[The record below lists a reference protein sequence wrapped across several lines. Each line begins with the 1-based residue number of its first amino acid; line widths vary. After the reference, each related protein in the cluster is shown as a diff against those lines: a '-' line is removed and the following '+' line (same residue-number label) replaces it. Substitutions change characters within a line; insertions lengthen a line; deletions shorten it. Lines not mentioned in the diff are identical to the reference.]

1 MASPTIPVPSIAIF
15 FIVFLDFEI
24 IKQPLEAKV
33 CRIQNDPIFFFWL
46 INNKFSQL
54 PEMYCWKSYFCS
66 IIKINL
72 AVMSESLLGVGS
84 RVKHP
89 QFGKGVIVQIRSDAY
104 EIGFIENGVRQI
116 MRDYE
121 GMEIIEAVETPSDLA
136 TYEKIEKSLV
146 RVLRRFSDVQETVP
160 LGQKWTGGKMILY
173 PGDKALKEKEVPI
186 ETFFHKI
193 VMIRD
198 RVRVMEQRI
207 NGSNLTDEEKVD
219 LEQYITRIYGS
230 LTTFNV
236 LFKNKEE
243 QFTGER
249 SKE

>member
-1 MASPTIPVPSIAIF
+1 MA
-15 FIVFLDFEI
+15 EI
-24 IKQPLEAKV
+24 L
-33 CRIQNDPIFFFWL
+33 F
-46 INNKFSQL
+46 
-54 PEMYCWKSYFCS
+54 
-66 IIKINL
+66 
-72 AVMSESLLGVGS
+72 GVGS

-89 QFGKGVIVQIRSDAY
+89 QFGKGVVVQIRSDAY

-116 MRDYE
+116 MRDYD
-121 GMEIIEAVETPSDLA
+121 GLEIIEAVETPSDLA

-160 LGQKWTGGKMILY
+160 LGQKWTGGKMVLF
-173 PGDKALKEKEVPI
+173 PGDKTLKEKEVPI

-236 LFKNKEE
+236 LFKNKED

>member
-1 MASPTIPVPSIAIF
+1 MK
-15 FIVFLDFEI
+15 IV
-24 IKQPLEAKV
+24 
-33 CRIQNDPIFFFWL
+33 
-46 INNKFSQL
+46 NK
-54 PEMYCWKSYFCS
+54 KSYFC
-66 IIKINL
+66 IHNVNINC
-72 AVMSESLLGVGS
+72 MEEMILGVGS

-104 EIGFIENGVRQI
+104 EIGFIEHGVRQI
-116 MRDYE
+116 LRDYV
-121 GMEIIEAVETPSDLA
+121 GMEIIDAVETPSDLA

-236 LFKNKEE
+236 LFKNKED
-243 QFTGER
+243 QFTGEKG
-249 SKE
+249 KE

>member
-1 MASPTIPVPSIAIF
+1 
-15 FIVFLDFEI
+15 
-24 IKQPLEAKV
+24 
-33 CRIQNDPIFFFWL
+33 
-46 INNKFSQL
+46 
-54 PEMYCWKSYFCS
+54 
-66 IIKINL
+66 
-72 AVMSESLLGVGS
+72 MSEEILGVGS

-89 QFGKGVIVQIRSDAY
+89 QMGKGVIVQIRSDAF
-104 EIGFIENGVRQI
+104 EICFMEYGVRQI

-121 GMEIIEAVETPSDLA
+121 GLEVIEAIETPSDLA

-160 LGQKWTGGKMILY
+160 LGQKWTGGRMVLY
-173 PGDKALKEKEVPI
+173 PGDKSLKEKEVPI

-193 VMIRD
+193 VMVRD

-207 NGSNLTDEEKVD
+207 NASCLTDEEKVD

-236 LFKNKEE
+236 MFKNKED

-249 SKE
+249 GGKE